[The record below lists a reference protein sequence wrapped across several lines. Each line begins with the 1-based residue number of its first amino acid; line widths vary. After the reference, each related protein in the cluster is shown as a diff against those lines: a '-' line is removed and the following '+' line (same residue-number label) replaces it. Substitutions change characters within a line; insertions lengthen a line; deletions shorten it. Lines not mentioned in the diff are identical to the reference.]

1 VRGKG
6 KVATPDLHQF
16 SLKKSDLHG
25 MSDIRLLVIDLD
37 GTLVG
42 PTDQY
47 FVCLEFKDKINQF
60 LSRTGAKWAICT
72 GRSMEGYKTHFKS
85 MLKMGIRPDY
95 VVTRD
100 AYIFTVTPK
109 GLMIPHLKWN
119 FSIFRKIF
127 YHNASVNDTLG
138 EWHALCSKWDF
149 GISKKDWTTR
159 SLILHFNSEDAAI
172 RVFEM
177 LNSSAEHKPHVR
189 VRHLQNVV
197 WAESRIVSKGL
208 AVNKLAQIT
217 GVRADQIL
225 AVGDGRNDLSMMSP
239 DVAKMTGCPRNAK
252 PEVIELVAKNGGHI
266 AKSRNLEGT
275 IEVLDAYLT
284 GRVCSDLP
292 PLWAP
297 PGLPS
302 GDRSASG
309 KQFRTKRYAFAF
321 LIMGAVLAALV
332 LIIFSYF
339 GLVSFFRR

>member
-1 VRGKG
+1 
-6 KVATPDLHQF
+6 LE
-16 SLKKSDLHG
+16 KSDLHG

-72 GRSMEGYKTHFKS
+72 GRSMEGYRTHFKS

-100 AYIFTVTPK
+100 AYIFTVTPR
-109 GLMIPHLKWN
+109 GWMIPDLKWN
-119 FSIFRKIF
+119 FSMFKKTL

-159 SLILHFNSEDAAI
+159 SLILHFNSEDAAT

-177 LNSSAEHKPHVR
+177 LNSRAEHKPHVR
-189 VRHLQNVV
+189 VRHLQDVV

-208 AVNKLAQIT
+208 AVKQLSQIT

-239 DVAKMTGCPRNAK
+239 DVARMTGCPRNAK
-252 PEVIELVAKNGGHI
+252 PEVIELVSTNRGHI

-292 PLWAP
+292 LLWLP
-297 PGLPS
+297 PGVPS
-302 GDRSASG
+302 GDRLASR
-309 KQFRTKRYAFAF
+309 KESRIRRYVFAF
-321 LIMGAVLAALV
+321 LIMGIVLTILV
-332 LIIFSYF
+332 LLVFFHF
-339 GLVSFFRR
+339 GLVSVFRR